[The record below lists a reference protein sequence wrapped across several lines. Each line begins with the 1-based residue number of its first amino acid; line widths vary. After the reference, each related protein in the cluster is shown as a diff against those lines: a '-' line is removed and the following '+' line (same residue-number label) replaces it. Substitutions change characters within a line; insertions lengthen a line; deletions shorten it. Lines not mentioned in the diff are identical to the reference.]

1 MRVTYEELIKKF
13 QRILESRGFEPG
25 HARTAAEIFAGNS
38 LDGVYSHGT
47 NRFPKMI
54 RYLDEGG
61 IDPKAIAECE
71 TASGPM
77 ERWNGHLGLGPLN
90 ARIAM
95 NRACE
100 LAREYGVGIVAIGN
114 NNHWMRGGSYGI
126 QAAEQGMIGICW
138 SNTMPN
144 MPAWGGKNR
153 KIGNNPLSFAIP
165 RSNGEH
171 VVLDCAV
178 SQFSYGKIE
187 ETRMKGE
194 QLPVPGGYDT
204 EGNLT
209 TDPAQIE
216 KTWRVLPMGYWKG
229 SGLSIVLDLI
239 ATILTNGNSV
249 AKVGTFGN
257 EIGLSQVMIAID
269 PRRFNTVEQTDAIA
283 DEILA
288 DIHSSEP
295 VKEGQKVYYP
305 GERSMETRRENLK
318 NGIPVLDEVWEKLES
333 LEPKQA

>member
-153 KIGNNPLSFAIP
+153 KIGNNPLIFAIP

-171 VVLDCAV
+171 VVLHCAV
-178 SQFSYGKIE
+178 SHFSF
-187 ETRMKGE
+187 
-194 QLPVPGGYDT
+194 V
-204 EGNLT
+204 
-209 TDPAQIE
+209 
-216 KTWRVLPMGYWKG
+216 
-229 SGLSIVLDLI
+229 
-239 ATILTNGNSV
+239 
-249 AKVGTFGN
+249 
-257 EIGLSQVMIAID
+257 
-269 PRRFNTVEQTDAIA
+269 
-283 DEILA
+283 
-288 DIHSSEP
+288 
-295 VKEGQKVYYP
+295 
-305 GERSMETRRENLK
+305 
-318 NGIPVLDEVWEKLES
+318 
-333 LEPKQA
+333 

>member
-153 KIGNNPLSFAIP
+153 KIGNNPLIFAIP

-194 QLPVPGGYDT
+194 QLPVPGGYD
-204 EGNLT
+204 
-209 TDPAQIE
+209 
-216 KTWRVLPMGYWKG
+216 MGYWKG